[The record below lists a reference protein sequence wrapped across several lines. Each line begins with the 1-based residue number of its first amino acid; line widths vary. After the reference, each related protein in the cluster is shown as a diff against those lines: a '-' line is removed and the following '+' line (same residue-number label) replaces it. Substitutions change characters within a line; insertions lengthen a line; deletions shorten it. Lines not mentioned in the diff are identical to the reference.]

1 MDRQALEIME
11 WLTQMGDDV
20 PLCDDPVD
28 RFAESEKIR
37 QEMLARKKAASSIS
51 LRDDPAAQGQTGGA
65 RSSLQQRVDALKLK
79 SRQPNPVQGQSE
91 ATIPDESV
99 VQSAREAATA
109 ARTLDE
115 LRQAV
120 EAFQGCNLRRT
131 AKHTVFADGN
141 PEARIMLVGEAP
153 GRDEDLQGLPFVGR
167 SGQLLDRM
175 LAAIGLDRTSV
186 YISNVIPWR
195 PPGNRTPTPAEV
207 EICRPFIERH
217 MELVAPETIVMVGG
231 SSAKMMLQT
240 DDGILKLRGKWKQI
254 EVGGNKIDAIATLH
268 PAYLLRQPAQKRLA
282 WHDLLM
288 IRAKLVETGVLKD

>member
-1 MDRQALEIME
+1 MDKQALEIME
-11 WLTQMGDDV
+11 WLAQMGDDV
-20 PLCDDPVD
+20 PLCDEPVD
-28 RFAESEKIR
+28 RFVESEKIR
-37 QEMLARKKAASSIS
+37 LEMLAKKKTGPSAG
-51 LRDDPAAQGQTGGA
+51 LREDQATSPQPVMPGST
-65 RSSLQQRVDALKLK
+65 LQERVDALKLK
-79 SRQPNPVQGQSE
+79 SRQSTQPQGQSE

-99 VQSAREAATA
+99 VQSAREAAQA
-109 ARTLDE
+109 AATLDE
-115 LRQAV
+115 LRNAI

-141 PEARIMLVGEAP
+141 PEAKIMLVGEAP
-153 GRDEDLQGLPFVGR
+153 GRDEDLQGLPFVGQ

-175 LAAIGLDRTSV
+175 LATISLDRSST

-217 MELVAPETIVMVGG
+217 MELVSPEIVVMVGG

-240 DDGILKLRGKWKQI
+240 NNGILKLRGKWRKFKI
-254 EVGGNKIDAIATLH
+254 GGREVDTIATLH

-288 IRAKLVETGVLKD
+288 IREKLSELGIL